1 MTLEKVKTLK
11 IKANQEIPTLRELIK
26 LAANRI
32 RLLCEVKVRGI
43 ADLLTNTLEEMRVIK
58 STLVISFKHD
68 TIHKIQKLNSN
79 IQVGYL
85 EPRRL
90 GWLIAHLFTHR
101 IVKKAKFHGVNA
113 IIIQKWYL
121 KKRLVEQAHQ
131 DGIKVF
137 TWTINSKKQLQEA
150 LKKGVD
156 GILTNYV
163 NRIQSFLENMQI
175 I

>member
-1 MTLEKVKTLK
+1 MTLEKIKALK
-11 IKANQEIPTLRELIK
+11 IKDNQEIPTLRELIE
-26 LAANRI
+26 LTANRI
-32 RLLCEVKVRGI
+32 KLLCEVKVRGI
-43 ADLLTNTLEEMRVIK
+43 AELLTNKLEDMGAVK

-68 TIHKIQKLNSN
+68 MIHIIQKLNSK

-85 EPRRL
+85 EPTRL
-90 GWLIAHLFTHR
+90 GWLIARLLTHR
-101 IVKKAKFHGVNA
+101 IVKKAKIHGVNA

-121 KKRLVEQAHQ
+121 KKRLVEHAHQ

-137 TWTINSKKQLQEA
+137 TWTISSKKQLEKA

-156 GILTNYV
+156 GVLTNYV
-163 NRIQSFLENMQI
+163 NRIQSFLEDMQI